1 MNVAISRFPPIATAT
16 AADGGRASKRPT
28 EPPLTPDSP
37 VIALAYRSLRHEY
50 RSLLKRQPRHGTTPT
65 PEDVHQIRTATRR
78 MRVTLRLFGALLPQ
92 RAATRLGKDLRWFA
106 RALGTVRDLDVHAE
120 ALHEHVRSLGAV
132 AVQELGDY
140 EVALQRERVAAHD
153 TLRDLVAS
161 DRYAGLMTTL
171 SELLDGAPSPA
182 ALRRWGSFTIRA
194 GAARYVKRSRKRV
207 LKLRRQLGGDASAD
221 DLHRLRKRAKQLR
234 YALEFFI
241 EPYPALSPAAKAT
254 KTLQDVLGA
263 HQDARTARG
272 RVLAYTRALRKRHG
286 ANVAPPGALRAWGT
300 AQHQRA
306 AQARREFAP
315 EWERFLTALDLT
327 DVDLR

>member
-1 MNVAISRFPPIATAT
+1 MIAAVSRFPPIPTAP
-16 AADGGRASKRPT
+16 AAASARPSKRPA

-50 RSLLKRQPRHGTTPT
+50 RSLLKRQPQHGATPT

-78 MRVTLRLFGALLPQ
+78 MRVTLRLFGSLLPP
-92 RAATRLGKDLRWFA
+92 RTAARLGRDLRWFA

-120 ALHEHVRSLGAV
+120 ALREHVRSLGPV
-132 AVQELGDY
+132 AAQELGDY
-140 EVALQRERVAAHD
+140 EVALQRERAVAHD
-153 TLRDLVAS
+153 SLREVVAS
-161 DRYAGLMTTL
+161 DRYAGVMTAV
-171 SELLDGAPSPA
+171 SELLDHAPSPA

-194 GAARYVKRSRKRV
+194 GAARYVKRSRKHV
-207 LKLRRQLGGDASAD
+207 LKLGRELDSDAGSD

-234 YALEFFI
+234 YTLEFFE
-241 EPYPALSPAAKAT
+241 EPYPALSPAARAT

-286 ANVAPPGALRAWGT
+286 ADAAPPDALRAWGSE
-300 AQHQRA
+300 QHQRA
-306 AQARREFAP
+306 AQARREFVP
-315 EWERFLTALDLT
+315 EWQRFLAALDLT
-327 DVDLR
+327 DVSLR

>member
-1 MNVAISRFPPIATAT
+1 MIVAVPRFPPIA
-16 AADGGRASKRPT
+16 AAPAAGSARASKRPA

-50 RSLLKRQPRHGTTPT
+50 RSLLKRQPQHGATPS

-78 MRVTLRLFGALLPQ
+78 MRVTLRLFGALLP
-92 RAATRLGKDLRWFA
+92 RSAATRLNNDLRWFA
-106 RALGTVRDLDVHAE
+106 HGLGTVRDLDVHAE
-120 ALHEHVRSLGAV
+120 ALGEHVRSLGPV
-132 AVQELGDY
+132 AAQQLGDY
-140 EVALQRERVAAHD
+140 EVALQRERAAAHD
-153 TLRDLVAS
+153 TLRELVAS
-161 DRYAGLMTTL
+161 DRYAGFMTTL
-171 SELLDGAPSPA
+171 SELLDQAPSPA

-194 GAARYVKRSRKRV
+194 GAARYVKRSRKHV
-207 LKLRRQLGGDASAD
+207 LKLGRKLGSDARAD

-234 YALEFFI
+234 YTLEFFA

-263 HQDARTARG
+263 LQDARTARG
-272 RVLAYTRALRKRHG
+272 RVLAYTRALRKRQG
-286 ANVAPPGALRAWGT
+286 VDAAPPGALRAWGS

-315 EWERFLTALDLT
+315 EWQRFLAALDLT
-327 DVDLR
+327 DVTLR